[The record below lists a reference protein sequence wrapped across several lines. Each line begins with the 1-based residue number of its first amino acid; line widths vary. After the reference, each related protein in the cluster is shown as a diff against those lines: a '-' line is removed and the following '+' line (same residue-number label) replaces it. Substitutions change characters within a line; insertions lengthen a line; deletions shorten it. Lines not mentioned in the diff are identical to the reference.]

1 MISPPQA
8 AGMNPMQRVS
18 AMGQIQAA
26 LKRDRKNTDA
36 LLSAASIH
44 QANREWPQAI
54 GYLLKVL
61 PQHRNDANLHVW
73 LAKLNAEARDFK
85 QAKLYSL
92 KAVELQPTHAAGWQL
107 RGQILENSGDP
118 EGAIDAFERALE
130 LTPNDAELVFQI
142 GNCHTYIGDHD
153 KALQCYRKTLE
164 MRPTHPLAIYGI
176 SNIHRFQ
183 PEEVP
188 EYLRQVDAAI
198 AGASNAPPYQ
208 TAALHFGAGKA
219 LQDAGEFDRAF
230 ERYLAANAIGKPAEP
245 LPIERAFE
253 SNRRVFTKAFVEP
266 RAKWGDSQA
275 RPIFIVGMPRSGTTL
290 VESLVAAHSAVS
302 PGGEMPMMDDIAG
315 KLGMLHTPTTDFLNK
330 MMTLTRADI
339 TKMAIGYLSGAHQI
353 AGAGRRFTD
362 KLPHNFMNVGL
373 IFLFFPNAKIIHCR
387 RHPVDT
393 CVSIFTNGM
402 TPAHNHYKTD
412 LAVLGRYYRH
422 YLELMDYW
430 DELFPGRIHH
440 VHYEDVVSNTELCA
454 RAMVTH
460 LGLDWED
467 GVLSRQN
474 SQKSVKT
481 LSAWQVRQPVYSSSM
496 GKWRRFEKKVD
507 PLLDALGDSIGHY
520 EEELKSLEKSG

>member
-8 AGMNPMQRVS
+8 ASMDPMQRMS
-18 AMGQIQAA
+18 AMGQIQAV
-26 LKRDRKNTDA
+26 LKRDRKNLDA

-54 GYLLKVL
+54 SYLQKVL
-61 PQHRNDANLHVW
+61 PQHRNDANLLIW

-85 QAKLYSL
+85 QAKQYSL
-92 KAVELQPTHAAGWQL
+92 KAVELQPTNAPGWQL

-118 EGAIDAFERALE
+118 QGAIEAFGRALE
-130 LTPNDAELVFQI
+130 ITPDDAELVFQI
-142 GNCHTYIGDHD
+142 GNCHTYTGDHD
-153 KALQCYRKTLE
+153 EALACYRKTIE

-176 SNIHRFQ
+176 SNIHRFE

-188 EYLRQVDAAI
+188 GYLEQVEAAI
-198 AGASNAPPYQ
+198 AGETKAPPYQ
-208 TAALHFGAGKA
+208 IAALHFGAAKA
-219 LQDAGEFDRAF
+219 LEDAGEYDQAF
-230 ERYLAANAIGKPAEP
+230 ERYLAANAIGKPANP

-253 SNRRVFTKAFVEP
+253 NNERAFTRIFLEP
-266 RAKWGDSQA
+266 RSKWGDSQA

-290 VESLVAAHSAVS
+290 VESLVAAHSAVT

-315 KLGMLHTPTTDFLNK
+315 RLGMLHAPAADYLNK
-330 MMTLTRADI
+330 MMALTRADI
-339 TKMAIGYLSGAHQI
+339 TKMAIGYLSGARQI
-353 AGAGRRFTD
+353 AGAARRFTD
-362 KLPHNFMNVGL
+362 KLPHNFMNIGL
-373 IFLFFPNAKIIHCR
+373 IFLMFPKAKVIHCR
-387 RHPVDT
+387 RHPTDT

-422 YLELMDYW
+422 YQELMAYW
-430 DELFPGRIHH
+430 DALFPGQIHH
-440 VHYEDVVSNTELCA
+440 VYYEDVVSNTELCA
-454 RAMVTH
+454 RGIIDY

-467 GVLSRQN
+467 SVLSREE

-496 GKWRRFEKKVD
+496 GKWRRFEQKVG
-507 PLLDALGDSIGHY
+507 PLIEALGDSISRY
-520 EEELKSLEKSG
+520 EDELKGLEKSG